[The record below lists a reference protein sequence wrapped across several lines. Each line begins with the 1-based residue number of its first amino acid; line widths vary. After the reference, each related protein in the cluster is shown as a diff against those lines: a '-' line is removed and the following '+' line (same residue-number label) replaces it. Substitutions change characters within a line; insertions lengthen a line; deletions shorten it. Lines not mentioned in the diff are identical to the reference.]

1 MQNNQLLIKIHVKLE
16 VNANGDHIITFFKFV
31 FAKFDTY
38 LPTSLQ
44 PQLREERKLRNVAIP
59 PSPRKML
66 MRLPSLITYFSHV
79 SCCDYFS

>member
-1 MQNNQLLIKIHVKLE
+1 MVITDHV
-16 VNANGDHIITFFKFV
+16 ITFFKFV
-31 FAKFDTY
+31 SAKFDTY

-79 SCCDYFS
+79 SCHGF